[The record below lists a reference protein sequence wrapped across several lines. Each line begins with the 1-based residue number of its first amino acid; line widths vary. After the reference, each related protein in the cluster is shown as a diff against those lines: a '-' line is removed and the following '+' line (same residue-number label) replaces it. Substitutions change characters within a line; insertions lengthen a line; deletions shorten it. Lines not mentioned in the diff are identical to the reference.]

1 MLRPFT
7 GRLVA
12 CILIAALAGCAASE
26 IQQDQAA
33 TGRPPLCHAGRDLGE
48 VVVYPRTAW
57 RPDQKEPERR
67 AAIAASA
74 IGRAFAD
81 VPCGFVAEIHAI
93 DEPRDWHESEAR
105 RAARGAGTDTIILI
119 QVRELGPHGVL
130 SFPTLVSGSAEVV
143 LHVRAID
150 VNADQTLLDIERR
163 RTVGGAYVVESV
175 DDLEA
180 EMVTALKGLIGGV
193 GETPDPLDAP
203 APS

>member
-1 MLRPFT
+1 
-7 GRLVA
+7 
-12 CILIAALAGCAASE
+12 
-26 IQQDQAA
+26 
-33 TGRPPLCHAGRDLGE
+33 
-48 VVVYPRTAW
+48 
-57 RPDQKEPERR
+57 
-67 AAIAASA
+67 
-74 IGRAFAD
+74 
-81 VPCGFVAEIHAI
+81 
-93 DEPRDWHESEAR
+93 
-105 RAARGAGTDTIILI
+105 
-119 QVRELGPHGVL
+119 
-130 SFPTLVSGSAEVV
+130 V